1 MDYEILVTPQAQ
13 RQLNRLAANVR
24 ATLESAID
32 RLASNPRPHGVQKL
46 AGGENEYR
54 IREGNYRVVY
64 EIRDKMLVV
73 VVVRVGHRRDI
84 YR

>member
-1 MDYEILVTPQAQ
+1 MCTPQAQ
-13 RQLNRLAANVR
+13 RQLNKLAANVR
-24 ATLESAID
+24 ATLEDAID

-54 IREGNYRVVY
+54 IRQGDYRIVY
-64 EIRDKMLVV
+64 EIRDKVLVV
-73 VVVRVGHRRDI
+73 AVVRVGHRRDI